1 MLSNR
6 QTFDADTD
14 QQINDLMA
22 EFWATDMSA
31 EDAQASYVSIIKRAN

>member
-1 MLSNR
+1 MPSNR

-22 EFWATDMSA
+22 EFWATNMSA